1 MRVKLDDE
9 LPLGI
14 DLAPLIDCV
23 FLLLIFFLVATT
35 LKREVIEAQQ
45 RSMQELLQMEIQE
58 QLKVELPEPAVA
70 AKPVITS
77 GSTRITINATG
88 DFFIDSS
95 PTGQAE
101 LHQKIREI
109 SLDNPGHH
117 LIIDIDRHAESQFL
131 IQLLDLCAFEGLEN
145 YGIHTTDTEQ
155 KF

>member
-58 QLKVELPEPAVA
+58 QLKVDLPEPAVA

-77 GSTRITINATG
+77 GSTRITINADG
-88 DFFIDSS
+88 NFYIDNTPIGKS
-95 PTGQAE
+95 E
-101 LHQKIREI
+101 LHERIREI
-109 SLDNPGHH
+109 SLDSPDRH
-117 LIIDIDRHAESQFL
+117 LIIDVDRRAQSRYL
-131 IQLLDLCAFEGLEN
+131 IQLLDLCAFEGLSN
-145 YGIHTTDTEQ
+145 YGIHTQDTEQ